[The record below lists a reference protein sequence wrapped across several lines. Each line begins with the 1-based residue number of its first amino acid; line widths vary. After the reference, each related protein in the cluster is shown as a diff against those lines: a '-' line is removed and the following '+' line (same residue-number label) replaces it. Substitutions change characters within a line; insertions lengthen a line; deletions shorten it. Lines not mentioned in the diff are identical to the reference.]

1 MSDSE
6 VAGEFRVLLKDDRE
20 LCCRR
25 TLRKAGDLVSLEKKQ
40 ILDDRRQL
48 GKPIP
53 EILGIHAMP
62 ESSVASRRS
71 TSAPGRL
78 DASCEPI
85 CHSTKLWQRRL
96 VPARERKAAPSKGG
110 RGTSAKSEDTRE
122 KIVQA
127 ALEAF
132 ATHGFDGASTRQI
145 AALAGE
151 NQGLISY
158 YFATKENLW
167 KAAVD
172 SVFLDFRRELEDRAD
187 VLADADIRTR
197 IRLLIIYLVRHAAR
211 RPEQMQL
218 MIQEGKADS
227 PRMQWLVDTHIKGPF
242 AMVAATLREAIDAGV
257 VPEAP
262 VVHYFYMLVGAC
274 SLFFNSGPE
283 VRRLTGDDP
292 FDPAMIEAH
301 AEALVRLVLR

>member
-1 MSDSE
+1 M
-6 VAGEFRVLLKDDRE
+6 A
-20 LCCRR
+20 
-25 TLRKAGDLVSLEKKQ
+25 A
-40 ILDDRRQL
+40 RQ
-48 GKPIP
+48 
-53 EILGIHAMP
+53 
-62 ESSVASRRS
+62 
-71 TSAPGRL
+71 
-78 DASCEPI
+78 
-85 CHSTKLWQRRL
+85 
-96 VPARERKAAPSKGG
+96 RKAARPRAT
-110 RGTSAKSEDTRE
+110 RGTTAKSQETRE

-158 YFATKENLW
+158 YFSTKENLW
-167 KAAVD
+167 RAAVD
-172 SVFLDFRRELEDRAD
+172 SVFLDFQRELEDRAD
-187 VLADADIRTR
+187 VLADADVRTR
-197 IRLLIIYLVRHAAR
+197 IRLLILYLVRHAAR

-218 MIQEGKADS
+218 MVQEGKSDS
-227 PRMQWLVDTHIKGPF
+227 PRMKWLVDTHIKGPF
-242 AMVAATLREAIDAGV
+242 AMVGATLREAIDAGI

-292 FDPAMIEAH
+292 FDPAVIEAH
-301 AEALVRLVLR
+301 ADALVNLVLR